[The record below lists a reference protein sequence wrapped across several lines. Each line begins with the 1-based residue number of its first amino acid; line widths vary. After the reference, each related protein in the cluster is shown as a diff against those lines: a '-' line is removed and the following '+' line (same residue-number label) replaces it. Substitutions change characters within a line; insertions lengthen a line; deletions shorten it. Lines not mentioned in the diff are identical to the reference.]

1 MRALLCLMTTV
12 GFVASAAEAAPPAPA
27 TAPAAAAA
35 ENALLDRIQAKYAPV
50 GVLRAK
56 FVQTVGS
63 TLYGE
68 DRQEGTLVLERPGKM
83 RWEFGDGRKFV
94 CDGQTMWIY
103 NPADKQVLKL
113 RNVGEQA
120 ATANA
125 VLQSMHRLKELFD
138 VAVVSSDPKVGHT
151 LSLTAKAG
159 QEQQF
164 EKLELVLD
172 RELRMSEVKLTD
184 AFGARTTMTFT
195 DVVLGGTVP
204 PDVFTFVVPDGVEVI
219 DSGG

>member
-12 GFVASAAEAAPPAPA
+12 GFVAPAAVAATP
-27 TAPAAAAA
+27 PAAAAQT
-35 ENALLDRIQAKYAPV
+35 ALLDQIQAKYAPV
-50 GVLRAK
+50 TVLRAS
-56 FVQTVGS
+56 FVQKVGS
-63 TLYGE
+63 ALYGDE
-68 DRQEGTLVLERPGKM
+68 RQEGTLVLERPGRM
-83 RWEFGDGRKFV
+83 RWVFGDGREFV
-94 CDGQTMWIY
+94 CDGKTMWIY

-113 RNVGEQA
+113 RDVGEQA

-125 VLQSMHRLKELFD
+125 VLSSMHQLKELFD
-138 VAVVSSDPKVGHT
+138 VTVVSSDPKTGHT

-164 EKLELVLD
+164 KKLHLKLD
-172 RELRMSEVKLTD
+172 PQLRMAEVRLTD
-184 AFGARTTMTFT
+184 AFDAVTTMTFT
-195 DVVLGGTVP
+195 DVTLGGEVA